1 MMYFLSGV
9 IALVGAAL
17 VICLASLSPNGL
29 TGGTMYSNR
38 LPLNYGGLM
47 AIVLFLLSL
56 YCFYKHNKEE

>member
-29 TGGTMYSNR
+29 TGGTMYSNS
-38 LPLNYGGLM
+38 LPL
-47 AIVLFLLSL
+47 IT
-56 YCFYKHNKEE
+56 ED